1 MKWWLDRTFRVDFQ
15 SGALMLRDIQK
26 ASTREEFMHKFVALI
41 TGIVAF
47 AASPI
52 QAQTN
57 IASDAGVVTMNAT
70 VQAIDVENKVI
81 DVVGPLGN
89 IVQIQTPPEVIGT
102 IKINEKITISYSD
115 QVAMA
120 LRKHQGPPVNKDNA
134 IAGEEEAGMNM
145 DPATEAEQTFEQ
157 ATPSGVAELD
167 FIEMTAP
174 VTKIDYAN
182 RIVTLMGP
190 KGDIHVVRVDPS
202 VPGLNAIK
210 PGDRVVVELTR
221 AVAVSVKRQ

>member
-1 MKWWLDRTFRVDFQ
+1 MQ
-15 SGALMLRDIQK
+15 
-26 ASTREEFMHKFVALI
+26 KFVALI
-41 TGIVAF
+41 AGIVAF

-52 QAQTN
+52 QAQTTLE
-57 IASDAGVVTMNAT
+57 SDAGVVTMNAT

-89 IVQIQTPPEVIGT
+89 MVQIQTPPEVIGT
-102 IKINEKITISYSD
+102 IKINERITISYSD

-120 LRKHQGPPVNKDNA
+120 LRKYQGPPVNKDNA
-134 IAGEEEAGMNM
+134 IAAEEEAGMDMN
-145 DPATEAEQTFEQ
+145 PATEAEQTFEQ
-157 ATPSGVAELD
+157 ATPTGVAELD
-167 FIEMTAP
+167 LIELTAP

-182 RIVTLMGP
+182 RIVTLKGP

>member
-1 MKWWLDRTFRVDFQ
+1 M
-15 SGALMLRDIQK
+15 QK
-26 ASTREEFMHKFVALI
+26 LLVLIASFVAL
-41 TGIVAF
+41 V
-47 AASPI
+47 ASPI

-57 IASDAGVVTMNAT
+57 IESDAGVVTLNAT

-81 DVVGPLGN
+81 DVIGPLGN

-102 IKINEKITISYSD
+102 IKVNERITISYSD

-120 LRKHQGPPVNKDNA
+120 LRKVQGPPVNKDSS
-134 IAGEEEAGMNM
+134 IAGDEEAGMNM

-167 FIEMTAP
+167 LIELTAP

-182 RIVTLMGP
+182 RIVTLTGP
-190 KGDIHVVRVDPS
+190 KGDLHVVRVDAS

-210 PGDRVVVELTR
+210 PGDKVVVELTR

>member
-1 MKWWLDRTFRVDFQ
+1 MQRL
-15 SGALMLRDIQK
+15 ALF
-26 ASTREEFMHKFVALI
+26 ASV
-41 TGIVAF
+41 VAF

-57 IASDAGVVTMNAT
+57 IESDAGVVTMNAT

-81 DVVGPLGN
+81 SVVGPLGN
-89 IVQIQTPPEVIGT
+89 VVQVQTPPEVIGT
-102 IKINEKITISYSD
+102 IKISEKITVTYSD

-120 LRKHQGPPVNKDNA
+120 LRKYQGPPVNKDES
-134 IAGEEEAGMNM
+134 ITSTEEAGMDM
-145 DPATEAEQTFEQ
+145 DSATEAEQTFDQ
-157 ATPSGVAELD
+157 ATPTGVAELD
-167 FIEMTAP
+167 LIEMTAP

-182 RIVTLMGP
+182 RIVTIVGP
-190 KGDIHVVRVDPS
+190 KGDVHVVRVDPS

-210 PGDRVVVELTR
+210 PGDKVVVELTR

>member
-1 MKWWLDRTFRVDFQ
+1 MQRLAVLF
-15 SGALMLRDIQK
+15 
-26 ASTREEFMHKFVALI
+26 ASV
-41 TGIVAF
+41 VAF

-57 IASDAGVVTMNAT
+57 IESDAGVVTMNAT

-89 IVQIQTPPEVIGT
+89 VVQIQTPPEVIGT
-102 IKINEKITISYSD
+102 IKVNEKITISYSD

-120 LRKHQGPPVNKDNA
+120 LRKVQGPPANAANSENA
-134 IAGEEEAGMNM
+134 ITAEEEGGMNM
-145 DPATEAEQTFEQ
+145 DPATEAEQSFEQ
-157 ATPSGVAELD
+157 ATPTGAAELD
-167 FIEMTAP
+167 LIEMTAP

-182 RIVTLMGP
+182 RIVTIVGP
-190 KGDIHVVRVDPS
+190 KGDVHVVRVDPS

-210 PGDRVVVELTR
+210 PGDKVVVELTR

>member
-1 MKWWLDRTFRVDFQ
+1 LV
-15 SGALMLRDIQK
+15 LI
-26 ASTREEFMHKFVALI
+26 ASFVAL
-41 TGIVAF
+41 VV
-47 AASPI
+47 SPI

-57 IASDAGVVTMNAT
+57 IESDAGVVTLNAT

-81 DVVGPLGN
+81 DVIGPLGN

-102 IKINEKITISYSD
+102 IKVNERITISYSD

-120 LRKHQGPPVNKDNA
+120 LRKVQGPPVNKDSS
-134 IAGEEEAGMNM
+134 IAGDEEAGMNM

-167 FIEMTAP
+167 LIELTAP

-182 RIVTLMGP
+182 RIVTLTGP
-190 KGDIHVVRVDPS
+190 KGDLHVVRVDAS

-210 PGDRVVVELTR
+210 PGDKVVVELTR

>member
-1 MKWWLDRTFRVDFQ
+1 M
-15 SGALMLRDIQK
+15 QK
-26 ASTREEFMHKFVALI
+26 LLVLIASFVAL
-41 TGIVAF
+41 VV
-47 AASPI
+47 SPI

-57 IASDAGVVTMNAT
+57 IESDAGVVTLNAT

-102 IKINEKITISYSD
+102 IKVNERITISYSD

-120 LRKHQGPPVNKDNA
+120 LRKVQGPPVNKDSS
-134 IAGEEEAGMNM
+134 IAGDEEAGMNM

-167 FIEMTAP
+167 LIELTAP

-182 RIVTLMGP
+182 RIVTLTGP
-190 KGDIHVVRVDPS
+190 KGDLHVVRVDAS

-210 PGDRVVVELTR
+210 PGDKVVVELTR

>member
-1 MKWWLDRTFRVDFQ
+1 MQRLAILF
-15 SGALMLRDIQK
+15 
-26 ASTREEFMHKFVALI
+26 ASV
-41 TGIVAF
+41 VAF
-47 AASPI
+47 SAFPI

-57 IASDAGVVTMNAT
+57 IESDAGVVTMNAT
-70 VQAIDVENKVI
+70 VQAVDVENKVI

-120 LRKHQGPPVNKDNA
+120 LRKVQGPPANAANSDNA

-145 DPATEAEQTFEQ
+145 DPATEAEQTFDQ

-167 FIEMTAP
+167 LIEMTAP

-182 RIVTLMGP
+182 RIVTLVGP
-190 KGDIHVVRVDPS
+190 KGDVHVVRVDQS

-210 PGDRVVVELTR
+210 PGDKVVVELTR

>member
-1 MKWWLDRTFRVDFQ
+1 MQ
-15 SGALMLRDIQK
+15 
-26 ASTREEFMHKFVALI
+26 KFVALI
-41 TGIVAF
+41 AGIVTF
-47 AASPI
+47 ATFPI
-52 QAQTN
+52 QAQTTLE
-57 IASDAGVVTMNAT
+57 SDAGVVTMNAT
-70 VQAIDVENKVI
+70 VRAVDVENKVI

-102 IKINEKITISYSD
+102 IKINERITISYSD

-120 LRKHQGPPVNKDNA
+120 LRKYQGPPVNKDNA
-134 IAGEEEAGMNM
+134 ITGEEEAGMDMN
-145 DPATEAEQTFEQ
+145 PATEAEQTFEQ
-157 ATPSGVAELD
+157 ATPTGVAELD
-167 FIEMTAP
+167 LIEMTTP

-182 RIVTLMGP
+182 RIVTLTGP
-190 KGDIHVVRVDPS
+190 KGDVHVVRVDPS

>member
-1 MKWWLDRTFRVDFQ
+1 MQRLAVLF
-15 SGALMLRDIQK
+15 
-26 ASTREEFMHKFVALI
+26 ASV
-41 TGIVAF
+41 VAF

-57 IASDAGVVTMNAT
+57 IESDAGVVTMNAT
-70 VQAIDVENKVI
+70 VQAIDIENKVI
-81 DVVGPLGN
+81 SVVGPLGN

-120 LRKHQGPPVNKDNA
+120 LRKYQGPPVNKDES
-134 IAGEEEAGMNM
+134 IASEEEAGMDM
-145 DPATEAEQTFEQ
+145 DPATEAEQTFDQ

-167 FIEMTAP
+167 LIEMTAP

-182 RIVTLMGP
+182 RIVTIVGP
-190 KGDIHVVRVDPS
+190 KGDVHVVRVDPS

-210 PGDRVVVELTR
+210 PGDKVVVELTR